1 VSAHKIIYRVVR
13 NKEKGVILKLDYE
26 KAYDRVSWQFLEE
39 LLVIKGLGKKCIEWV
54 LSLAEGGGGSISIRI
69 IDENI
74 SYFKLGKGLWQGDML
89 SPCSLI
95 W

>member
-26 KAYDRVSWQFLEE
+26 KTYDRVSWQFLEE

-54 LSLAEGGGGSISIRI
+54 LSLAEGGGGLFPLELLMKTFHIS
-69 IDENI
+69 N
-74 SYFKLGKGLWQGDML
+74 LGKAYGKGTCYHLAL
-89 SPCSLI
+89 
-95 W
+95 